1 MKFKE
6 DTIKEKSR
14 VTKTINMNLISNKY
28 KNTNLGFIIDSLDNN
43 YRSGSIESYK
53 LDNILKKNLLI
64 QKNDLV
70 EEFNDG
76 KLSEIILNSIKYKSM
91 GGIRLEI
98 KGRLTKRYR
107 ADRALFKVKWKGGLK
122 NIDSSYKGLSS
133 VNFRGFIEPNVEYS
147 IYTSKRRIGA
157 FAVKGW
163 ISGK

>member
-107 ADRALFKVKWKGGLK
+107 ADRALFKVK
-122 NIDSSYKGLSS
+122 
-133 VNFRGFIEPNVEYS
+133 
-147 IYTSKRRIGA
+147 
-157 FAVKGW
+157 
-163 ISGK
+163 